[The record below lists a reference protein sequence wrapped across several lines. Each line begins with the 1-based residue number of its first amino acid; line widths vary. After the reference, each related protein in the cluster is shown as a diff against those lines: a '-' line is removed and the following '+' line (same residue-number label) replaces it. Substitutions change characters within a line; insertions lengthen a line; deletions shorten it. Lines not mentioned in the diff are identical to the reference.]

1 MSEKWFEYALY
12 ITVALC
18 LILAGH
24 AVINAKNDE
33 SRKMAIFLAFILG
46 IIPAWQTISVWD
58 QAGGF
63 NFSSYSGS
71 YGSSQEDMSEAGR
84 RNSRLP

>member
-1 MSEKWFEYALY
+1 MLPA
-12 ITVALC
+12 IT
-18 LILAGH
+18 LILFFQGAMIASH
-24 AVINAKNDE
+24 SVINAKNDE
-33 SRKMAIFLAFILG
+33 SRKMAMLLAFVLG

-63 NFSSYSGS
+63 NFSSYRSS
-71 YGSSQEDMSEAGR
+71 YGSSPEDMSEAGR

>member
-1 MSEKWFEYALY
+1 MLPA
-12 ITVALC
+12 IT
-18 LILAGH
+18 LILFFQGAMLAGH

-33 SRKMAIFLAFILG
+33 SRKMAILLAFILG